1 MRGLCGLDRQ
11 AAQKAF
17 EAFCTGKQ
25 LSSRQLDFLTLIIDT
40 VVRRGILSLGDLY
53 EDSFADLAPGGP
65 DDLFTG
71 DELERLKVIFKELE
85 RTAQPTTL
93 AA

>member
-1 MRGLCGLDRQ
+1 MDRQ

-17 EAFCTGKQ
+17 EVFCTGKQ
-25 LSSRQLDFLTLIIDT
+25 LSARQLDFLTLIIDT

-53 EDSFADLAPGGP
+53 EDAFSDLAPGGP

-71 DELERLKVIFKELE
+71 DELERIKVIFKELE
-85 RTAQPTTL
+85 RRAQPTTL